1 MNHQTDPFADWDG
14 AYVLGALSPDD
25 RREYEQHLI
34 TCERC
39 SRAVGELAGI
49 PGVLGLVQP
58 LDALAVT
65 GPAAQPSAQADA
77 EPAPPVSL
85 LARRARAARTRQ
97 RVLLVA
103 AAAALVL
110 GGFTTGTLVSQ
121 VSGADS
127 TPAVQALADQVELQP
142 VDGSGVQANLA
153 LQPAAWGTALE
164 WSCSYP
170 DGQTVDGVTYE
181 LTLVT
186 QTGERLTAATWTGS
200 TTSTT
205 TGLSATTALQSEE
218 IARVEL
224 TTPTSDAPLAS
235 VTL

>member
-1 MNHQTDPFADWDG
+1 MTHQTDPYADWDG

-25 RREYEQHLI
+25 RREYEQHLK
-34 TCERC
+34 TCELC

-49 PGVLGLVQP
+49 PGVLGLVEP

-65 GPAAQPSAQADA
+65 GPAAQPSPPADD
-77 EPAPPVSL
+77 ELAPPVSL
-85 LARRARAARTRQ
+85 LARRARTAQTRR

-103 AAAALVL
+103 AASALVL
-110 GGFTTGTLVSQ
+110 GGFATGTLVSQ
-121 VSGADS
+121 VSGEDQP
-127 TPAVQALADQVELQP
+127 PAVQALADEVRLQP
-142 VDGSGVQANLA
+142 VDGSGVQATLA
-153 LQPAAWGTALE
+153 LQPAAWGTGLE

-170 DGQTVDGVTYE
+170 EGRLVDGVTYE
-181 LTLVT
+181 LTLVS
-186 QTGERLTAATWTGS
+186 QTGERLTAATWTGG

-205 TGLSATTALQSEE
+205 TGLSASTALAPEE

-224 TTPTSDAPLAS
+224 TTPASDVPLAS

>member
-1 MNHQTDPFADWDG
+1 MTHQTDPYADWDG
-14 AYVLGALSPDD
+14 AYVLGALSPDE
-25 RREYEQHLI
+25 RREYEQHLL

-49 PGVLGLVQP
+49 PGVLGLVEP

-65 GPAAQPSAQADA
+65 GPAQPSAQADG

-85 LARRARAARTRQ
+85 LARRARATRTRR

-110 GGFTTGTLVSQ
+110 GGFATGTLVSQ
-121 VSGADS
+121 VSGEDQ
-127 TPAVQALADQVELQP
+127 TPAVQALADQVRLQP
-142 VDGSGVQANLA
+142 VDGSGVQATLA
-153 LQPAAWGTALE
+153 LQPAAWGTGLE

-170 DGQTVDGVTYE
+170 EGQLVDGVTYE
-181 LTLVT
+181 LTLVSE
-186 QTGERLTAATWTGS
+186 TGERLTAATWTGGA
-200 TTSTT
+200 TSTT
-205 TGLSATTALQSEE
+205 TGLSASTALAPEE

-224 TTPTSDAPLAS
+224 TTPTSDTPLAS